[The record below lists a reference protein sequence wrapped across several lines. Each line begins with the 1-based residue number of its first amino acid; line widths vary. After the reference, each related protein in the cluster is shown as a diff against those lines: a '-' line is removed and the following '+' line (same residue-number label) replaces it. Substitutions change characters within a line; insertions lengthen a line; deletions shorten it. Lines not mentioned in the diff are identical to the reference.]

1 MGASFVSIDVT
12 LSGYTIRV
20 IQNHC
25 IVHIIRCFGIVV
37 IKNSQSVWPQVYSF
51 FSLLYVTRVDV
62 VIQAWVDARVL
73 AILDRVISG
82 NDSFLLP

>member
-25 IVHIIRCFGIVV
+25 IVHIIRFGIVV
-37 IKNSQSVWPQVYSF
+37 IKNSQSGWPQVYSF